1 MINHNQN
8 KPSILSKD
16 SRKKNKNCGHS
27 LKLNNLVFNN
37 NNNSLDVANFWDTF
51 GFFQGLKNKNNK

>member
-37 NNNSLDVANFWDTF
+37 NNNSLDVANF
-51 GFFQGLKNKNNK
+51 